1 MYIDL
6 KKGDTIL
13 SGRFKNIP
21 YVVKEFGV
29 DKNNQPTVTT
39 ESGKTLKLLS
49 VRIKKLMKKEPINDT
64 IEGTV
69 KEGTGMIRLKSL
81 IKETSEFRSQS
92 VDKYK
97 QPREELLA
105 TNESSY
111 HWEYDT
117 MIYYAM
123 LFVNTNTEE
132 LRLVITHTHIK
143 SGLGKGEQTERV
155 FQLLV
160 GTVSSPNKG
169 AIRQA
174 LTKYGYKR
182 SRSETPYGL
191 WYPGQGL
198 QPQKLDSI
206 LANYR

>member
-155 FQLLV
+155 LQLLV

>member
-1 MYIDL
+1 MNIDL

-21 YVVKEFGV
+21 YIVKEFGV

-64 IEGTV
+64 IEGTL
-69 KEGTGMIRLKSL
+69 KEGFGMIKLKGL
-81 IKETSEFRSQS
+81 IKERSEFREQNN
-92 VDKYK
+92 VKYK
-97 QPREELLA
+97 HPGEELLA
-105 TNESSY
+105 TNESMYS
-111 HWEYDT
+111 WEYDT

-123 LFVNTNTEE
+123 LFVNVKTEE

-143 SGLGKGEQTERV
+143 HGLGAGEQTEKS
-155 FQLLV
+155 FDLGV
-160 GTVSSPNKG
+160 GTVSDPNKG
-169 AIRQA
+169 GIRQA

-182 SRSETPYGL
+182 SRSQTPYGE
-191 WYPGQGL
+191 WNPGQGL